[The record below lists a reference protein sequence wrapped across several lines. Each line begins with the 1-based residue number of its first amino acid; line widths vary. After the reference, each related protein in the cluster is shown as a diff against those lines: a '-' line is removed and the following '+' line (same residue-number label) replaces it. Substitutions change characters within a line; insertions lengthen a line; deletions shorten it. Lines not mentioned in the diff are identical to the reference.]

1 METSGRS
8 TYSDRVLARL
18 AGACAAARAGD
29 AAGAAV
35 ALDRAHV
42 AVPAGGDQVF
52 PAIVAVAAAVVA
64 EKLTLP
70 ELPER
75 RAEAES
81 ALTRLGVPDSGWW
94 TALRAAAG
102 VESARAEHPSG

>member
-1 METSGRS
+1 MTLRPADDVDVDVVEPVEVLLGPRRIP
-8 TYSDRVLARL
+8 DR
-18 AGACAAARAGD
+18 
-29 AAGAAV
+29 
-35 ALDRAHV
+35 DRG
-42 AVPAGGDQVF
+42 GGDQVF
-52 PAIVAVAAAVVA
+52 PTIVAVAAAVVA

-94 TALRAAAG
+94 AALRAAAG
-102 VESARAEHPSG
+102 VEPARAEHPSG